1 MWVFMPSEIAQIGM
15 KIEENRMSFYRAIA
29 SEAKKKEAVEIFNFL
44 ASEKEQHYQTF
55 KSLADKLRG
64 CDLPTLDK
72 DHEEF
77 MRQLANSNILATC
90 DDVVKYA
97 RSVKSTLEA
106 IDLSLGFE
114 KDSIIF
120 YLQFKKML
128 PDSLKPE
135 IDVII
140 DEEQKHIQKFLA
152 LRNIFAT
159 TAEEFYISK
168 ATVGNLE

>member
-1 MWVFMPSEIAQIGM
+1 MWVFALSEIAQIGM
-15 KIEENRMSFYRAIA
+15 KIEENRMSFYRVIA
-29 SEAKKKEAVEIFNFL
+29 SEAKKKEAAEIFNFL
-44 ASEKEQHYQTF
+44 ADEVEQHYQTF

-64 CDLPTLDK
+64 CDLPILDK

-77 MRQLANSNILATC
+77 MRQLANSNIFATC
-90 DDVVKYA
+90 DDVAKYA
-97 RSVKSTLEA
+97 RGVKSTLEA

-120 YLQFKKML
+120 YLQFRKMV

-152 LRNIFAT
+152 LRNIFTT